1 MRSFPSRQRGV
12 GFAGWLILILVF
24 GGLLTVG
31 TKLFPVYMDH
41 STMSNLLDKIAEED
55 GMAEKPKSEI
65 NKIVTNRFKLNNIRN
80 FDVDQNIQVNRTK
93 NGTQVVLDYEVRLPV
108 IANLDVIASFN
119 KEVELR
125 N

>member
-24 GGLLTVG
+24 GGLLSVG
-31 TKLFPVYMDH
+31 TKLFPVYTDH
-41 STMSNLLDKIAEED
+41 STMSNLLDKMAEED
-55 GMAEKPKSEI
+55 GMGEKSKSQLYQ
-65 NKIVTNRFKLNNIRN
+65 IVTNRFKLNNIRN
-80 FDVDQNIQVNRTK
+80 FKVEDSLQVNRTK
-93 NGTQVVLDYEVRLPV
+93 NGTELILDYEVRIPV
-108 IANLDVIASFN
+108 IANLDLIASFN